1 MIHIAGLIIKTIGA
15 ESMDLNEL
23 FENGRVDIEELM
35 EIISEW
41 KAEHPKDSK
50 VESAERFLNTLDYI
64 HMVW

>member
-1 MIHIAGLIIKTIGA
+1 
-15 ESMDLNEL
+15 MDLNEL
-23 FENGRVDIEELM
+23 FDNGRIDIEELM

-41 KAEHPKDSK
+41 KVEHPKDSK